1 MDNSN
6 QERIEIKLQRQLNRL
21 VLPILLETLLTF
33 LLGGVDTFMLSQH
46 SDDAVAAVGM
56 DNQILQLVF
65 LLFTIINAGT
75 SVLCS
80 QYFGAK
86 LQDRFIKVSGV
97 ALMLNL
103 TIGLMSSLMLFLFAE
118 PVLLFMG
125 LRPELMVYGKP
136 YLQIVGSL
144 AFAQA
149 ITTTISAILRASN
162 KPIYPMIVIVV
173 VNILNIIGNYTLIFG
188 KFGMPALGAEGAAIS
203 TSISRTVSMFGMPA
217 LGAEGA
223 AISTSISRTVS
234 MLMLIVMLNRKL
246 IPSFPLQLFRPFP
259 FSEMRKLLKI
269 GLPSA
274 GENISYN
281 LQQLTIIYFINMI
294 GNEALTARIYVGN
307 VVMFVYLYAICIAQG
322 SSIMVGH
329 LTGVE
334 KTQASYVIGKF
345 AWHRGAVITLTFSV
359 LCALAGPFIA
369 GSLTDNEEI
378 STLVCWCYLID
389 VLLEVGKCIN
399 IWATNTL
406 RATGDIFFPFYLGI
420 IVQWLVGVGFG
431 YLFGIVFGFGLIGMW
446 FAFVLDENIRGA
458 IFVSR
463 WNSFK
468 WANKG
473 FVK

>member
-46 SDDAVAAVGM
+46 S
-56 DNQILQLVF
+56 QILQLVF

-125 LRPELMVYGKP
+125 LRPELMIYGKP

-203 TSISRTVSMFGMPA
+203 TSISRTVSM
-217 LGAEGA
+217 
-223 AISTSISRTVS
+223 
-234 MLMLIVMLNRKL
+234 LMLIVMLNRKL
-246 IPSFPLQLFRPFP
+246 IPSFPLQLFRTFP
-259 FSEMRKLLKI
+259 VSEMRKLLKI

-369 GSLTDNEEI
+369 ASG
-378 STLVCWCYLID
+378 
-389 VLLEVGKCIN
+389 
-399 IWATNTL
+399 
-406 RATGDIFFPFYLGI
+406 
-420 IVQWLVGVGFG
+420 
-431 YLFGIVFGFGLIGMW
+431 
-446 FAFVLDENIRGA
+446 
-458 IFVSR
+458 
-463 WNSFK
+463 
-468 WANKG
+468 
-473 FVK
+473 

>member
-1 MDNSN
+1 
-6 QERIEIKLQRQLNRL
+6 
-21 VLPILLETLLTF
+21 
-33 LLGGVDTFMLSQH
+33 ML
-46 SDDAVAAVGM
+46 
-56 DNQILQLVF
+56 
-65 LLFTIINAGT
+65 
-75 SVLCS
+75 
-80 QYFGAK
+80 
-86 LQDRFIKVSGV
+86 
-97 ALMLNL
+97 
-103 TIGLMSSLMLFLFAE
+103 
-118 PVLLFMG
+118 
-125 LRPELMVYGKP
+125 
-136 YLQIVGSL
+136 
-144 AFAQA
+144 
-149 ITTTISAILRASN
+149 
-162 KPIYPMIVIVV
+162 VIVV

-203 TSISRTVSMFGMPA
+203 TSISRTVSM
-217 LGAEGA
+217 
-223 AISTSISRTVS
+223 I
-234 MLMLIVMLNRKL
+234 MLIVMLNRKL
-246 IPSFPLQLFRPFP
+246 IPSFPLRLFRPFP
-259 FSEMRKLLKI
+259 VSEMRKLLKI

-345 AWHRGAVITLTFSV
+345 AWHRGAAITFTFSI
-359 LCALAGPFIA
+359 LCALCGPFIA
-369 GSLTDNEEI
+369 GSLTDNEDI
-378 STLVCWCYLID
+378 ANLVCWCFWVD

>member
-1 MDNSN
+1 MDNNN
-6 QERIEIKLQRQLNRL
+6 QKRIEIKLQRQLNKL

-86 LQDRFIKVSGV
+86 LQDRFVKVSGV

-103 TIGLMSSLMLFLFAE
+103 TMGLMSSLLIFLFAE

-125 LRPELMVYGKP
+125 LRPELMIYGKP

-149 ITTTISAILRASN
+149 ITTTISAILRSAN

-203 TSISRTVSMFGMPA
+203 TSISRTVSM
-217 LGAEGA
+217 
-223 AISTSISRTVS
+223 I
-234 MLMLIVMLNRKL
+234 MLIVMLNRKL
-246 IPSFPLQLFRPFP
+246 IPSFPLRPFP
-259 FSEMRKLLKI
+259 VSEMRKLLKI

-359 LCALAGPFIA
+359 LCALCGPFIA
-369 GSLTDNEEI
+369 DSLTDNEEI
-378 STLVCWCYLID
+378 ATLVCWCFW
-389 VLLEVGKCIN
+389 V
-399 IWATNTL
+399 WATNTL

>member
-1 MDNSN
+1 MMDNSN
-6 QERIEIKLQRQLNRL
+6 NQKRIEIKLQRQLNKL

-86 LQDRFIKVSGV
+86 LQDRFVKVSGM

-103 TIGLMSSLMLFLFAE
+103 TMGLMSSLLLFFFAE
-118 PVLLFMG
+118 PVLLLMG
-125 LRPELMVYGKP
+125 LRPELMIYGKP

-149 ITTTISAILRASN
+149 ITTTISAILRAAN
-162 KPIYPMIVIVV
+162 KPIYPMLVIVV

-203 TSISRTVSMFGMPA
+203 TSISRTVSM
-217 LGAEGA
+217 
-223 AISTSISRTVS
+223 
-234 MLMLIVMLNRKL
+234 LMLIVMLNRKL
-246 IPSFPLQLFRPFP
+246 IPSFPLRLFRPFP
-259 FSEMRKLLKI
+259 VSEMRKLLKI

-345 AWHRGAVITLTFSV
+345 AWHRGAIITLTFSV
-359 LCALAGPFIA
+359 LCALCGPFIA
-369 GSLTDNEEI
+369 DSLTDNEEI
-378 STLVCWCYLID
+378 ATLVCWCFWVD

-406 RATGDIFFPFYLGI
+406 RATGDIFFAFYLGI